1 MENHGNSICIKDDT
15 LKYGSVNGFRLRK
28 LTEREVFRLM
38 DVSEEDI
45 DRIQKAG
52 ISRTQQYKM
61 AGNSI
66 VTNVMYH
73 IFRKMFV
80 DTECEGEELTLF

>member
-1 MENHGNSICIKDDT
+1 
-15 LKYGSVNGFRLRK
+15 
-28 LTEREVFRLM
+28 M

-52 ISRTQQYKM
+52 ISRSRQYVL

-66 VTNVMYH
+66 VINVLYH
-73 IFRKMFV
+73 LFRKLLIEP
-80 DTECEGEELTLF
+80 DCESKQLLLF

>member
-1 MENHGNSICIKDDT
+1 MLIMPFNADREEMKILSDT
-15 LKYGSVNGFRLRK
+15 ADFRIRK